1 MPSILEFIP
10 SSQLNTTSP
19 IHNSALLQNQKRLIL
34 LLKLNSVR
42 SRNFQTL
49 ASRLSHKLKFLK
61 VKLILQ
67 SIGFKGSRLALE
79 IESHL
84 PLEISKQ
91 QILSLVSSSLVE
103 KQIMLTLIYQTQGF
117 IPSSQSSTTS
127 LIHNSALLPNPKK
140 LTQRRQSTGADSREK
155 THRTSFIEVKLA
167 FNNRTSKSATWTNL
181 TYSQDIHSCK

>member
-1 MPSILEFIP
+1 M
-10 SSQLNTTSP
+10 
-19 IHNSALLQNQKRLIL
+19 

-42 SRNFQTL
+42 SRNFRTL

-67 SIGFKGSRLALE
+67 SIRVKGSQLALE

-103 KQIMLTLIYQTQGF
+103 KQIMLTLIY
-117 IPSSQSSTTS
+117 
-127 LIHNSALLPNPKK
+127 
-140 LTQRRQSTGADSREK
+140 
-155 THRTSFIEVKLA
+155 
-167 FNNRTSKSATWTNL
+167 
-181 TYSQDIHSCK
+181 

>member
-1 MPSILEFIP
+1 MPWILEFIP

-19 IHNSALLQNQKRLIL
+19 IHDSALLQNQKRLIL

-61 VKLILQ
+61 VKLKLQ
-67 SIGFKGSRLALE
+67 SIRIKGSQLALE

-103 KQIMLTLIYQTQGF
+103 KQIMLTLIY
-117 IPSSQSSTTS
+117 
-127 LIHNSALLPNPKK
+127 
-140 LTQRRQSTGADSREK
+140 
-155 THRTSFIEVKLA
+155 
-167 FNNRTSKSATWTNL
+167 
-181 TYSQDIHSCK
+181 